1 MLVIERQT
9 LPRILELLR
18 EFGGVRVVVSHYSLS
33 KKVMQCQGV
42 TNTVRNVVTAFDT
55 PGFDLDPI
63 AVTLIDDGAI
73 EQEQRFKAEVLVRDL
88 CII

>member
-1 MLVIERQT
+1 
-9 LPRILELLR
+9 
-18 EFGGVRVVVSHYSLS
+18 
-33 KKVMQCQGV
+33 MQCQGV

-63 AVTLIDDGAI
+63 AIALIDDGAI
-73 EQEQRFKAEVLVRDL
+73 KQEQRFKAEIFVHEL